1 MDVSVCACVC
11 VGESAYKCIGKSVCV
26 CACGIWM
33 LISDF
38 SKHRTKLNWFG
49 FLFSIQS
56 ETCTPKIMNVSLI
69 HTAPSDGYLTAV
81 VVTHTYFWAIFYS
94 LVPQQRDPS
103 QTICRELERQRVW
116 VFQLYSLGSSA
127 KARKF
132 WIKSENA
139 RVTFVF
145 CRICARVRLFRTHFD
160 MENVGKCIKGIA
172 LTLAKF
178 ILFVVNLEWIW

>member
-1 MDVSVCACVC
+1 MCQNRRKIVMLVNICGCECVC
-11 VGESAYKCIGKSVCV
+11 VCMCRWISVQVYGWKCV

-139 RVTFVF
+139 RGTFVF
-145 CRICARVRLFRTHFD
+145 CRICARVRLYFEH
-160 MENVGKCIKGIA
+160 
-172 LTLAKF
+172 
-178 ILFVVNLEWIW
+178 ILIWKMLESA